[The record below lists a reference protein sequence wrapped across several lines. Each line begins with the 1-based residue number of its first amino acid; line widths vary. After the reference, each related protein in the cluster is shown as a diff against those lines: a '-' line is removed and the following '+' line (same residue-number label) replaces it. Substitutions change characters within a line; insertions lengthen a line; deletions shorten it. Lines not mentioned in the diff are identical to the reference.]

1 MKKISSLSPL
11 KIFWDIDGTLLNT
24 NGAAAIPFA
33 RAVSKFAQQE
43 VNIDRKKLSG
53 FTDYEIAKHL
63 LNSLG
68 KRASLEQIT
77 NILNNYSNELPDY
90 LQAKKAV
97 VVKGALES
105 LIAFKKFANVELA
118 IGTGNFFAGA
128 KAKLEYA
135 NLFDFFDIKNIF
147 CATEIYW
154 NRDLIISNA
163 KRSLKRDQIGIVIG
177 DSIRDVLSAKRSD
190 MNIIAVATGAHS
202 SSELLN
208 QNPDYVLEN
217 KWVFPE
223 LIEAIEKVLKDRFIA
238 N

>member
-1 MKKISSLSPL
+1 VKKISSLSPL

-68 KRASLEQIT
+68 KSASLEQIT

-97 VVKGALES
+97 VVKSALES

-118 IGTGNFFAGA
+118 IGA

-163 KRSLKRDQIGIVIG
+163 KRSLRRDQIGIVIG

-190 MNIIAVATGAHS
+190 MTIIAVATGAHS

-208 QNPDYVLEN
+208 QDPDYVLEN